1 MEIRALSVD
10 EVRTVMDWAADEGWN
25 PGLHDAPSFFSAD
38 PEGFLGAFIEGQL
51 VGSISAVCYGD
62 DYAFLGLYLVKPEL
76 RGQGI
81 GSQLWAHAMKRV
93 EGRTVGLDGVVD
105 MQSSYARSG
114 FALAYRNI
122 RFGGQVRDVPP
133 LSDAMVVIG
142 RDDLHRIQSLDRAT
156 FGADRSAFLADW
168 LSHPEGHSW
177 AYVEDGQIRG
187 FGTVRACREGFKVGP
202 LVADSAL
209 VAAEVFNALA
219 KSVGDGG
226 PIYLDVPEPNV
237 AALDLA
243 RAVGLSP
250 VFETA
255 RMYAKGNPDLDIP
268 LVFGVTSFELG

>member
-1 MEIRALSVD
+1 MEIRALSLD
-10 EVRTVMDWAADEGWN
+10 EVRTVIDWAADEDWN
-25 PGLHDAPSFFSAD
+25 PGLHDAQSFFSAD
-38 PEGFLGAFIEGQL
+38 PQGFLGAFIDDQL

-81 GSQLWAHAMKRV
+81 GSQLWAHAMQRV

-105 MQSSYARSG
+105 MQSSYASSG

-122 RFGGQVRDVPP
+122 RFGGQVSDVQP
-133 LSDAMVVIG
+133 LADAMVAIG

-168 LSHPEGHSW
+168 LSQPEGHSW

-268 LVFGVTSFELG
+268 LIFGVTSFELG

>member
-25 PGLHDAPSFFSAD
+25 PGVHDAPSFFSAD
-38 PEGFLGAFIEGQL
+38 PQGFLGAFIEGQL

-81 GSQLWAHAMKRV
+81 GSQLWGHAMQRV

-105 MQSSYARSG
+105 MQSSYASSG

-122 RFGGQVRDVPP
+122 RFRGQVSDVQP
-133 LSDAMVVIG
+133 LADAMVAIG

-156 FGADRSAFLADW
+156 FGAHRSAFLADW
-168 LSHPEGHSW
+168 LSQPEGHSW

-187 FGTVRACREGFKVGP
+187 FGTVRACREGFKAGP

-226 PIYLDVPEPNV
+226 PIYLDVPEPNA
-237 AALDLA
+237 AALALA

-268 LVFGVTSFELG
+268 LIFGVTSFELG

>member
-1 MEIRALSVD
+1 MEIRALSLD
-10 EVRTVMDWAADEGWN
+10 EVRTVIDWAADEGWN
-25 PGLHDAPSFFSAD
+25 PGVHDAQLFFSAD
-38 PEGFLGAFIEGQL
+38 PQGFLGAFIDDQL
-51 VGSISAVCYGD
+51 VGSISVVCYGD
-62 DYAFLGLYLVKPEL
+62 DFAFLGLYLVKPEL

-81 GSQLWAHAMKRV
+81 GSQLWAHAMQRV

-105 MQSSYARSG
+105 MQSSYASSG

-122 RFGGQVRDVPP
+122 RFGGQVSDVQP
-133 LSDAMVVIG
+133 LADAMVAIG
-142 RDDLHRIQSLDRAT
+142 RDDLHRIQPLDHAT

-168 LSHPEGHSW
+168 LSQPGGHSW

-187 FGTVRACREGFKVGP
+187 CGTVRACREGFKVGP

-268 LVFGVTSFELG
+268 LIFGVTSFELG

>member
-1 MEIRALSVD
+1 MEIRALSLD
-10 EVRTVMDWAADEGWN
+10 EVRTVIDWAADEGWN
-25 PGLHDAPSFFSAD
+25 PGVHDAELFFSAD
-38 PEGFLGAFIEGQL
+38 PQGFLGAFIDDQL

-62 DYAFLGLYLVKPEL
+62 DFAFLGLYLVKPEL

-81 GSQLWAHAMKRV
+81 GSQLWAHAMQRV

-122 RFGGQVRDVPP
+122 RFGGQVRDVQP

-168 LSHPEGHSW
+168 LSQPEGHSW

-219 KSVGDGG
+219 KSVGDRG

-237 AALDLA
+237 AAVDLA

-268 LVFGVTSFELG
+268 LIFGVTSFELG

>member
-1 MEIRALSVD
+1 MEIRALSLD
-10 EVRTVMDWAADEGWN
+10 EVRTVIDWAADEGWN
-25 PGLHDAPSFFSAD
+25 PGVHDAQLFFRAD
-38 PEGFLGAFIEGQL
+38 PQGFLGAFIDHQL

-62 DYAFLGLYLVKPEL
+62 DFAFLGLYLVKPEL

-81 GSQLWAHAMKRV
+81 GSQLWAHAMQRV

-168 LSHPEGHSW
+168 LSQPEGHSW

-243 RAVGLSP
+243 RSVGLSP

-268 LVFGVTSFELG
+268 LIFGVTSFELG